1 MCLFNSQS
9 SIDMQKKTYPFKT
22 SPNKPIPPL
31 YLNHNKNHVVQYRI
45 SWRSLLTN
53 YRGNGNWFESKDKK
67 C

>member
-1 MCLFNSQS
+1 MCSFNSQS
-9 SIDMQKKTYPFKT
+9 STDMQKKTYPFKT

-31 YLNHNKNHVVQYRI
+31 YLNQHNNEVVQYRI

-53 YRGNGNWFESKDKK
+53 YIGMVIGFNQKIKK